1 MDTFGEVA
9 EHLRRATVQVLS
21 EGPQRGGGSGI
32 IWRTDGLILT
42 NAHVARSLR
51 PVVEL
56 WDGRRLDARVAVADP
71 RRDLAALRV
80 PADGLPAATAGDS
93 DRLRPGEL
101 VIAVGN
107 PLGFRGALA
116 TGVIHSVGR
125 MPGMGSQPWV
135 RATVRLA
142 PGNSGGPLA
151 NANGEVIGVNTAIV
165 HGLGLAVPS
174 GAVREFLRRGARPRL
189 GVVLRPVAYDG
200 ARLGMLI
207 LDVEAGSAA
216 DTASLR
222 IGDILIGIR
231 GSPLESMD
239 ALSDALDSAD
249 GAVPLQF
256 LRGDRRRVREAVARI
271 KMRAEAA

>member
-1 MDTFGEVA
+1 VS
-9 EHLRRATVQVLS
+9 LSRIRAA
-21 EGPQRGGGSGI
+21 
-32 IWRTDGLILT
+32 IWPRCALT
-42 NAHVARSLR
+42 
-51 PVVEL
+51 
-56 WDGRRLDARVAVADP
+56 
-71 RRDLAALRV
+71 
-80 PADGLPAATAGDS
+80 
-93 DRLRPGEL
+93 
-101 VIAVGN
+101 
-107 PLGFRGALA
+107 

-174 GAVREFLRRGARPRL
+174 RAVTEFLRRGARPRL

-239 ALSDALDSAD
+239 ALGDALDSAD

-271 KMRAEAA
+271 EMRAEAA